1 MTLSGFSDTKE
12 KHITMKS
19 STILK
24 LLFSAVLI
32 ISCSKDAEN
41 GNRIESPALKSK
53 ICENITGPTAAYWD
67 LSHQLPIPITELPL
81 IKNPGQRFVHS
92 QSPLIGVTVPQGY
105 TATEVTNFQ
114 TGTMGVNVQRNDN
127 AVVWRYVPIGRQTG
141 QVPIND
147 IMASEI
153 NQMFSFYGF
162 NGSPEVLCTTTGTD
176 KSAAFLTQ
184 FGARLL
190 KFGGVTGLVWANAHF
205 SPSTG
210 VTFISVSV
218 SSAPSN
224 EFDREVMETFIP
236 MSWQL
241 LVDLD
246 RGVTDND
253 GDGVPAHLDRDDNDP
268 NVS

>member
-1 MTLSGFSDTKE
+1 
-12 KHITMKS
+12 MK
-19 STILK
+19 TIRIFG
-24 LLFSAVLI
+24 LLFGAILI
-32 ISCSKDAEN
+32 ISCSKDEASGDN
-41 GNRIESPALKSK
+41 IESPALKSQ

-67 LSHQLPIPITELPL
+67 ITHQLPIPMTEVPL

-105 TATEVTNFQ
+105 TATEVTDFQ

-127 AVVWRYVPIGRQTG
+127 AVVWRYVPIGRQAG

-147 IMASEI
+147 IMAFEI

-162 NGSPEVLCTTTGTD
+162 SGAPEVLCTTTGTEN
-176 KSAAFLTQ
+176 SGTFITQ

-190 KFGGVTGLVWANAHF
+190 RFGGTTGLVWANAHF

-218 SSAPSN
+218 SSAPTN
-224 EFDREVMETFIP
+224 EFDKEVVDTFIP
-236 MSWQL
+236 ISWQL

-246 RGVTDND
+246 RGATDND
-253 GDGVPAHLDRDDNDP
+253 GDGVPAHIDRDDNDP

>member
-1 MTLSGFSDTKE
+1 
-12 KHITMKS
+12 MK
-19 STILK
+19 TIK
-24 LLFSAVLI
+24 IFGLLFSVVFI
-32 ISCSKDAEN
+32 ISCSKDGTDDN
-41 GNRIESPALKSK
+41 NIESTSVKSQ
-53 ICENITGPTAAYWD
+53 ICPGINGPTAVYWD
-67 LSHQLPIPITELPL
+67 YAHQLPIPITQVPL

-127 AVVWRYVPIGRQTG
+127 AVVWRYVPISRQGG

-147 IMASEI
+147 IMAFEI

-162 NGSPEVLCTTTGTD
+162 NGDPEVLCTTTGSENSGT
-176 KSAAFLTQ
+176 FITQ

-190 KFGGVTGLVWANAHF
+190 RFGGVTGLVWANAHF

-218 SSAPSN
+218 SSAPTN
-224 EFDREVMETFIP
+224 EFDREVVDTFIP
-236 MSWQL
+236 LSWQL

-246 RGVTDND
+246 RGDIDND